1 MMKIKICLF
10 FLFVILFTF
19 FFLKNNI
26 LNQKVSISDRSSKS
40 KLTDFNKI
48 SGPFTFRDKANA
60 AKIIGKVI
68 CQNKYSKSLNN
79 EGKERLIISELL
91 KKDLSPEIRN
101 SFEVIKASK
110 KVSEI
115 LNIECE
121 NEISEDQKL
130 ESIFKQ
136 YFKYNK
142 N

>member
-1 MMKIKICLF
+1 MKIKISIF
-10 FLFVILFTF
+10 FLFVILFIG
-19 FFLKNNI
+19 FLLNNNN
-26 LNQKVSISDRSSKS
+26 LNQKVSISESSNKS
-40 KLTDFNKI
+40 KLKDFNII

-68 CQNKYSKSLNN
+68 CLDKYSKGLNN
-79 EGKERLIISELL
+79 EEKERLIISELL